1 MIEGEVHAS
10 HPISS
15 GRRVQNHP
23 RHLLLQQNVKV
34 CPGLHCLQLMSDNNI
49 KGDSLT
55 PANVHTSL
63 QLTPKRALLAKEMR
77 KRHGLIGG
85 VAISRTDANGKIS
98 VKLTMILTAG
108 SINGQKARGEVEEI
122 LIEGELRGEP
132 SCINQTPHE

>member
-1 MIEGEVHAS
+1 M
-10 HPISS
+10 
-15 GRRVQNHP
+15 
-23 RHLLLQQNVKV
+23 
-34 CPGLHCLQLMSDNNI
+34 
-49 KGDSLT
+49 
-55 PANVHTSL
+55 
-63 QLTPKRALLAKEMR
+63 
-77 KRHGLIGG
+77 IGG